1 MLIPS
6 IDQTKNTGLVTLPG
20 AFVGALM
27 GGASPIEAAHFQL
40 VVLISVMFAQ
50 TVVGVIETRI
60 LSRATTIVAD

>member
-1 MLIPS
+1 MIRP
-6 IDQTKNTGLVTLPG
+6 DP
-20 AFVGALM
+20 
-27 GGASPIEAAHFQL
+27 SPIEAAHFQL